1 MAYGLI
7 DSTYIDFA
15 PGVDEAYLRGLTTRS
30 GLRLTEIVARVDA
43 AMGAINDGADPL
55 VAALTFPTTRL
66 TGPTNVVGVK
76 TVTRKG
82 EYTLERSQ
90 QIERRTHMLPIDVW
104 EDAIGFTEDGLEEIS
119 LDSLD
124 EELQAMVDAWHRV
137 HRREV
142 LERLFSGDEIPVAK
156 GSTALSPGF
165 AGSGTNDNVFDG
177 NYPNGTPIDSSTYTH
192 YGFAAEADIATAITT
207 YRNRMRIWHRGPFDL
222 IASQDVIDLIL
233 ADTTNFVASGEMLV
247 RPAPDQAQALVD
259 AETYL
264 GVYLGDIRVMPALSD
279 FTDPN
284 LALFR
289 SYGSFSPQN
298 PLAWV
303 YDSAR
308 GREATIRDR
317 SLYPMANAAVIQKF
331 GVGVFNRTGAAL
343 IRIEDSSSE
352 YVAPSIS

>member
-30 GLRLTEIVARVDA
+30 GLRLTDIVGRVDA
-43 AMGAINDGADPL
+43 AMGAINSGADSL

-66 TGPTNVVGVK
+66 TGPTNIVGTK
-76 TVTRKG
+76 NVTRKG

-90 QIERRTHMLPIDVW
+90 MIERRTHMLPIDVW

-119 LDSLD
+119 IDALN

-142 LERLFSGDEIPVAK
+142 LSRLFDHSEIPVAK

-177 NYPNGTPIDSSTYTH
+177 NFPNGTPIDSSTYTH
-192 YGFAAEADIATAITT
+192 YGFTTEAALATAVET
-207 YRNRMRIWHRGPFDL
+207 YRNRLRIWHRGPFDL

-233 ADTTNFVASGEMLV
+233 ADSTNFVPSGDMLV

-259 AETYL
+259 ADTYL
-264 GVYLGDIRVMPALSD
+264 GVYKGDIRVFPAVTD

-284 LALFR
+284 LALFK
-289 SYGSFSPQN
+289 SYGAFSPQN

-303 YDSAR
+303 YDAAR

-317 SLYPMANAAVIQKF
+317 SLYPMANAVVIQKF
-331 GVGVFNRTGAAL
+331 GVGVFGRVGAAL
-343 IRIEDSSSE
+343 IHVDDAAVA
-352 YVAPSIS
+352 YVPPSIS